1 MGIRFYTSVVKGLK
15 LKVRKVSGLSPTFVE
30 ITGEKLLEGTLL
42 PPTPLPPSQSRIKLK
57 KLQHKFFPVTFAK
70 FFRKAF

>member
-30 ITGEKLLEGTLL
+30 ITEEKLLGGTLL
-42 PPTPLPPSQSRIKLK
+42 PPTPLPP
-57 KLQHKFFPVTFAK
+57 PNPE
-70 FFRKAF
+70 